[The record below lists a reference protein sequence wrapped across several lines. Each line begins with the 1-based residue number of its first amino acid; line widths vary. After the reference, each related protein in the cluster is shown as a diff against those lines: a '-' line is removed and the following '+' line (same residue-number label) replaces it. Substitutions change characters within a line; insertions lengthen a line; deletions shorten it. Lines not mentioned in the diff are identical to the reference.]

1 MKTSHEMKRKYASA
15 ALSIFAV
22 SAVLTAPASAH
33 DVSATDAQAKP
44 YTMAIIINDAQGRK
58 VQSGQYERAIDRL
71 TRSGSHTPSRY
82 ADQVNLCVAYTKAKE
97 LQKAGNVC
105 EAAIANAKQREYAVS
120 KRAMNTTA
128 ARAYRADLA
137 IALSNRGVLMA
148 ATGDKELAK
157 QDFLAAIEL
166 DTKLTSIAESN
177 LERLARES
185 EPAA

>member
-1 MKTSHEMKRKYASA
+1 MKTSHRMKRKYASA
-15 ALSIFAV
+15 ALGVVAV

-44 YTMAIIINDAQGRK
+44 YTMTVIIDDAQGGK

-71 TRSGSHTPSRY
+71 TRNGRHTPSRY

-97 LQKAGNVC
+97 LQKAGDVC
-105 EAAIANAKQREYAVS
+105 EAAIANAKQRERVVS
-120 KRAMNTTA
+120 KRARNSTA
-128 ARAYRADLA
+128 ARANRADLA